1 MGQGWF
7 SIQRKVDVEES
18 SASTLLDRLYA
29 DAKQQVGAR
38 REEYRWLVD
47 EIERWRALQAA
58 LGNITRTVDL
68 ENWLTDQERIRLF
81 LDALERIATQEPSID
96 PAVLRRL
103 RTLVSTS

>member
-1 MGQGWF
+1 M
-7 SIQRKVDVEES
+7 
-18 SASTLLDRLYA
+18 
-29 DAKQQVGAR
+29 
-38 REEYRWLVD
+38 
-47 EIERWRALQAA
+47 
-58 LGNITRTVDL
+58 VDL